1 MLVLTVC
8 GCSYFKKKTPEKT
21 GAIRI
26 HTESPVSVP
35 GKTQTITLLRSMP
48 LAVTVDDEPILTEAN
63 LLAATLVD
71 TPGGYA
77 VQVRFD
83 ETGGWMLEQA
93 SARNPGKHL
102 VIFGQWGE
110 TAGKG
115 RWLAAPTITR
125 RVTGATLS
133 FTPDADREEM
143 QEWVDGLNNL
153 ARLMRTPQKK

>member
-1 MLVLTVC
+1 MLVVAVC
-8 GCSYFKKKTPEKT
+8 GCSTFKKKKPEKA

-35 GKTQTITLLRSMP
+35 GKTQTIGLLRSMP

-63 LLAATLVD
+63 LLAAALVD
-71 TPGGYA
+71 TPGGFA
-77 VQVRFD
+77 VEVRFD

-93 SARNPGKHL
+93 TARNPGKHL

-110 TAGKG
+110 TVSKG
-115 RWLAAPTITR
+115 RWLAAPIIKQR
-125 RVTGATLS
+125 ISGATLS
-133 FTPDADREEM
+133 FTPDAEREEM

-153 ARLMRTPQKK
+153 TRLMRTPQKK